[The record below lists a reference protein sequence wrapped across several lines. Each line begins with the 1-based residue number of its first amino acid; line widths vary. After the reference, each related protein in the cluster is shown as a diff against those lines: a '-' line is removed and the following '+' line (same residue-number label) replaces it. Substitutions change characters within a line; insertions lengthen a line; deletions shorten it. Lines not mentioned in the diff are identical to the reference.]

1 MIKEVS
7 VLALCGLIFKASAM
21 AHGGQQLSLSAPVV
35 NELSSQF
42 WLTVLDNMKVSAMAH
57 IGKTIKV
64 SLSYMIKVSVL
75 PLYILI
81 IKEFISAHCG
91 KGLLG
96 EKIKMIVQGGK

>member
-64 SLSYMIKVSVL
+64 SLSYMIKVSVIAVSQI
-75 PLYILI
+75 PRGSRNKKGYE
-81 IKEFISAHCG
+81 IKTT
-91 KGLLG
+91 
-96 EKIKMIVQGGK
+96 